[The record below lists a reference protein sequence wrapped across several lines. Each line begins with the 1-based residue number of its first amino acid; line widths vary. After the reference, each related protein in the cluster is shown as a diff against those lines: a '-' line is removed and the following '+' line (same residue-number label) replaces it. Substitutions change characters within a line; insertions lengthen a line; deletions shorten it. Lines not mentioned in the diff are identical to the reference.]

1 MANEEIRQANVEIV
15 LQTAITLFIENGI
28 ENTTREMI
36 ARASGLSRRSTERYF
51 PTKTECVVQAAE
63 WFGRQLYE
71 KSGTRKMLQNPESL
85 GSDILRSYLEEV
97 KGILLKEQRVF
108 ACYAEFKAHLYRNSE
123 HRDVDYRRFA
133 EAVGCRKMLQSIFER
148 GREDHTVYTH
158 TTPESNARYL
168 TNSIMS
174 YFSNVVLL
182 YDTDEELMR
191 QYIDTYIEDTW
202 NQYCGDWLFLA
213 M

>member
-1 MANEEIRQANVEIV
+1 MANEEIRQTNIEHV
-15 LQTAITLFIENGI
+15 LQTAIELFVEHGI

-63 WFGRQLYE
+63 WFGRDIYE
-71 KSGTRKMLQNPESL
+71 KSETRKMLHNEDYLASEILQAYL
-85 GSDILRSYLEEV
+85 GEI
-97 KGILLKEQRVF
+97 KQILLKEKRVF

-123 HRDVDYRRFA
+123 HRDVDYMRFA
-133 EAVGCRKMLQSIFER
+133 NAVGCRRILRQIFER
-148 GREDHTVYTH
+148 GQEDDSVKSKND
-158 TTPESNARYL
+158 PESAARYL
-168 TNSIMS
+168 VNSIMS

-182 YDTDEELMR
+182 YDTRPDLME
-191 QYIDTYIEDTW
+191 QYIDSYIKDTW
-202 NQYCGDWLFLA
+202 NLYCGDWLFLV